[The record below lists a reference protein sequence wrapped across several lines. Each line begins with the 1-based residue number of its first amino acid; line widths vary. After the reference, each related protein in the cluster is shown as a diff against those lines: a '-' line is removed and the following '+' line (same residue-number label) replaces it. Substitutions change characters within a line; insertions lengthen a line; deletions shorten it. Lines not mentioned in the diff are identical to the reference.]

1 MPASTVKVKLAPDPV
16 DAGMPAVSVTL
27 QERLAPEA
35 DGSMPQ
41 ETDVT
46 LVPAVTP
53 VAVIP
58 AGNCSEIVAVVPVV
72 APPSLPSVRTYEK
85 VPPCCTVAVA
95 LLAMVKLLE
104 ASAAALEATGML
116 THVHVPDSEAGRAA
130 RQFPPLMK

>member
-16 DAGMPAVSVTL
+16 DAGMPAESVTL

-72 APPSLPSVRTYEK
+72 APPSLPSVRPYEK

-95 LLAMVKLLE
+95 LLAMVKLPV

-116 THVHVPDSEAGRAA
+116 THVHVPDRKRDAPQGSFR
-130 RQFPPLMK
+130 P